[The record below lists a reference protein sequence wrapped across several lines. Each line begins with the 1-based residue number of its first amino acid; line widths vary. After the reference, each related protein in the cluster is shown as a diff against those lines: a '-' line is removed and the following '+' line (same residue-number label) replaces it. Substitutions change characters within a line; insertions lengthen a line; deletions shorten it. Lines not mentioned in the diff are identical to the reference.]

1 MKESEIQNPP
11 FRGFNRFLRK
21 SYRFLRRF
29 LHGFY
34 RFLHG
39 FYVSGARGLRVSK
52 RFLAVSIW
60 FLRPRRAPRA
70 RRRPQATP
78 PRRGADSGRA
88 PRPWRRAGRPPSATA
103 VAAASV
109 SPRLLTDLRARQ
121 RGRPAGSPRPPSRCE
136 EVTASMS
143 RPPSPP
149 PPPNCAKL
157 TAWSGHA
164 ARNTSIALWGGGELE
179 ISRVGRTYQGLAGV
193 IRLEQGRSGIS

>member
-1 MKESEIQNPP
+1 MPLKESEIQNPP

-70 RRRPQATP
+70 RRRPRATP

-149 PPPNCAKL
+149 SPPQLCKADGMVRACCPQYQHCTL
-157 TAWSGHA
+157 
-164 ARNTSIALWGGGELE
+164 GGGGG
-179 ISRVGRTYQGLAGV
+179 GRA
-193 IRLEQGRSGIS
+193 RD

>member
-1 MKESEIQNPP
+1 MDFEFLIPSRAQ
-11 FRGFNRFLRK
+11 RFLRK
-21 SYRFLRRF
+21 NHRFLR
-29 LHGFY
+29 
-34 RFLHG
+34 G
-39 FYVSGARGLRVSK
+39 FYVTGARGLRVSK

-70 RRRPQATP
+70 RRRPRATP

-164 ARNTSIALWGGGELE
+164 ARNASIALWGGGELE